1 MKIGHSCPIFNYRG
15 KVMDLKNKK
24 VGFLGDSITY
34 GVGTSNSENN
44 YVGYRF
50 PDLFAKLAGAEAFN
64 YGVSGTRIA
73 RQSVPIPGE
82 PSEGH
87 YILRVDKMEADLD
100 FVVVFGGTNDF
111 GHGDAPLGNFTDRGD
126 DTFYGALH
134 ALMLKLI
141 NKYPRATI
149 VFLTPLHR
157 RGEETLINSFG
168 LRREP
173 LIKYINAI
181 REVAEYYSLPVLD
194 LYKNSG
200 LQPSVDVI
208 RELYMPDGL
217 HPSDLGAQKIANMLY
232 SFLKTI

>member
-1 MKIGHSCPIFNYRG
+1 ME
-15 KVMDLKNKK
+15 LKNKK

-34 GVGTSNSENN
+34 GVGTSNVQNN
-44 YVGYRF
+44 YVGSRF
-50 PDLFAKLAGAEAFN
+50 PDLFAELAGAQAFN

-73 RQSVPIPGE
+73 KQTIPLQEE
-82 PSEGH
+82 PAAGH
-87 YILRVDKMEADLD
+87 YILRVDKMEPDLD
-100 FVVVFGGTNDF
+100 IVVVFGGTNDF
-111 GHGDAPLGNFTDRGD
+111 GHGDAPIGNFTDRGD

-134 ALMLKLI
+134 SLIIKLV

-157 RGEETLINSFG
+157 REEETLINSMG

-181 REVAEYYSLPVLD
+181 REVAEYYSVPVLD

-200 LQPSVDVI
+200 LQPSIQVI

-217 HPSDLGAQKIANMLY
+217 HPSDLGAQKIASMLY
-232 SFLKTI
+232 SFLKTL